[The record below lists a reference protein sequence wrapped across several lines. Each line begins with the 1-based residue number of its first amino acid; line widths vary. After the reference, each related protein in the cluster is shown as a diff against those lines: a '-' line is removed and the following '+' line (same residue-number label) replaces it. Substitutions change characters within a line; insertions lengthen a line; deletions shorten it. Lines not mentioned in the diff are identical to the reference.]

1 MLTLEFTEQETKET
15 KDQDTMTNDLYELT
29 DEQWAF
35 LAHCDRRGYFI

>member
-1 MLTLEFTEQETKET
+1 MLTLEYTEQETKTKET
-15 KDQDTMTNDLYELT
+15 KDPMTNDLYEFT